1 MVVVL
6 VAQDYVLLLVIL
18 DVLVVVEVVLGLA
31 VETVTVVAEA
41 IVMGVAEAVTECV
54 KVVALVALAV
64 AKDGAKEVVESN
76 PIKEG
81 KWREIK
87 LFL

>member
-1 MVVVL
+1 M
-6 VAQDYVLLLVIL
+6 DYALPLVIL

-54 KVVALVALAV
+54 KAVALVALAV

>member
-1 MVVVL
+1 M
-6 VAQDYVLLLVIL
+6 DYALPLVIL

-41 IVMGVAEAVTECV
+41 IVMGVAEAVRECV
-54 KVVALVALAV
+54 KAVALVALAV

>member
-1 MVVVL
+1 V
-6 VAQDYVLLLVIL
+6 DYALPLVIL

-41 IVMGVAEAVTECV
+41 IVMGVAEAVRDALEAVTECV

-64 AKDGAKEVVESN
+64 AKDGAKEVVELN